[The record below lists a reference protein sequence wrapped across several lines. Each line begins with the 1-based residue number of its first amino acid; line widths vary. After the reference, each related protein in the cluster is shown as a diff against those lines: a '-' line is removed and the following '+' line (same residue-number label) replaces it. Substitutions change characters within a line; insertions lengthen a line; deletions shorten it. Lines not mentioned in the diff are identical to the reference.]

1 MQAPYEATLL
11 RIFLRED
18 DVFRDKLLCEQLVL
32 KARAMGLAGAS
43 VTRGIF
49 GYGPTIQVPDFG
61 LAVDRPVV
69 LEIVESDK
77 NIQRFL
83 SAIDAMIES
92 GLVTLQPVTVVRYG
106 GATSRRL
113 EDADRGTM
121 QS

>member
-43 VTRGIF
+43 VTREIF

-69 LEIVESDK
+69 LEIVESDN

-113 EDADRGTM
+113 EGADRGTM